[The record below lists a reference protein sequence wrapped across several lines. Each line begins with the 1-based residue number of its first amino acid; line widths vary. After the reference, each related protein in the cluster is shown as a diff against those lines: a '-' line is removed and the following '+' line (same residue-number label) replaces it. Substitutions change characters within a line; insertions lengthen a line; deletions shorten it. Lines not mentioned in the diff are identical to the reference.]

1 MQRLWVGTN
10 ARFARGDS
18 SDEEILADMRTSGTL
33 DDRPRNAE
41 YPRPLYAG
49 YAMGVV
55 CLAYVFGF
63 MDRIIVGLLTP
74 AIQADIGLTD
84 SQMGIIQG
92 LAFAVFYT
100 LFGLPIGWAA
110 DRTNR
115 KWLLTT
121 GTAVWSIA
129 TALGVGEATL
139 NPCTASLIGDYFEPK
154 TRPKAFGVYVM
165 ATAFGSALT
174 YILGGAVIALVMQD
188 TEFSLP
194 IVGRVAAWQ
203 AVFII
208 IGLGGLIPA
217 LLMAFT
223 VREPKRQNLSK
234 ELGAAASRA
243 DTWAFIKLNRRTLIC
258 HNFGVAFVMLAL
270 YGWINW
276 MPTFFLRIHDW
287 EVAKFSVAYGI
298 FGGVT
303 GIISALSS
311 GFVTNWFKGRGFRDG
326 AMLTVLTGGIGL
338 TICTVIAP
346 LMPTPVLSLAMF
358 ATAGLVVNYAPA
370 QALAA
375 LNEITPNQLRGLVV
389 SIYILAIG
397 IGGAGLGP
405 YTVGWVT
412 DNVFAD
418 PQAIHYSMA
427 AVTLVMGVIGCLLL
441 GLGLRPYRESLSRVD
456 WEQ

>member
-1 MQRLWVGTN
+1 
-10 ARFARGDS
+10 
-18 SDEEILADMRTSGTL
+18 MRTPGTL

-41 YPRPLYAG
+41 YPRPLYAW

-115 KWLLTT
+115 KWLLTA

-129 TALGVGEATL
+129 TALCGLSRNFWQLFTARVGVGVGEATL

-174 YILGGAVIALVMQD
+174 YLLGGAVIGLVMQD
-188 TEFSLP
+188 TAFTLP
-194 IVGRVAAWQ
+194 VLGPVAAWQ

-208 IGLGGLIPA
+208 IGLAGLIPA
-217 LLMAFT
+217 VLMAFT

-243 DTWAFIKLNRRTLIC
+243 DTWTFIKLNRRTLIC

-389 SIYILAIG
+389 SIYILVIG